1 MVEHCSMAK
10 PTTKGDSVRDPKIS
24 RKLLKAAPLW
34 AIADKREV
42 SQTTSQ
48 KGGSRAQ
55 TEVASF
61 SANQAAHKNQPK
73 FRAGLRSARV
83 SDTQGTSN
91 AILRDKEQLVAI
103 RGKLRADVGHSG
115 DDRCRVAIGG
125 PGKRQKPVQFPQ
137 AKASLVRLAKA
148 GRAPQT
154 TLERPEHKGYRP
166 FAEEERKRTR
176 QHCRHRQKAK
186 DDIQLAR
193 KNTLPQLSPG
203 TPFKGNCKRIA
214 ESSQCLSV
222 IVVFED
228 PAQTPGIEALEQ
240 WHPDH
245 LYAAEWRLGT
255 AQSAFN
261 GRSCDQGA
269 LMELGERCRMT
280 LADKR
285 DADALRITIRR

>member
-1 MVEHCSMAK
+1 MAK
-10 PTTKGDSVRDPKIS
+10 PATKGDSVRDPKIS
-24 RKLLKAAPLW
+24 RKLLKAAPLR

-61 SANQAAHKNQPK
+61 SANQAAHENQLK

-137 AKASLVRLAKA
+137 AKALLVRLAKT

-154 TLERPEHKGYRP
+154 TLEWPDHEGYRSL
-166 FAEEERKRTR
+166 AQEESERTR
-176 QHCRHRQKAK
+176 QHCRHRQNAK
-186 DDIQLAR
+186 DDIELAR
-193 KNTLPQLSPG
+193 KDALPQLPPG
-203 TPFKGNCKRIA
+203 QPFKRNRKRIR
-214 ESSQCLSV
+214 EC
-222 IVVFED
+222 
-228 PAQTPGIEALEQ
+228 G
-240 WHPDH
+240 HP
-245 LYAAEWRLGT
+245 
-255 AQSAFN
+255 
-261 GRSCDQGA
+261 
-269 LMELGERCRMT
+269 
-280 LADKR
+280 LAVPVR
-285 DADALRITIRR
+285 P